1 MSGVAKSA
9 AGSAA
14 IILVL
19 ASLASASETNAKLV
33 YTKSFP
39 GSVPAF
45 VSVELHKTGQAVYKE
60 APDDENPVD
69 FKMSA
74 EDTSEIFALVDK
86 LDRFKRPLESN
97 LKVANMGLKMFRFED
112 GSAKNEVKY
121 NFSLDE
127 DAKLLQDWFER
138 ITETQRLHFDLER
151 TAKFDRLGVKKT
163 FLQIESAFD
172 RKRLVGLDRFLP
184 LLDRVAKNDSYLH
197 MARERAASLADAIRN
212 PKPKT
217 TE

>member
-1 MSGVAKSA
+1 M
-9 AGSAA
+9 
-14 IILVL
+14 
-19 ASLASASETNAKLV
+19 
-33 YTKSFP
+33 
-39 GSVPAF
+39 
-45 VSVELHKTGQAVYKE
+45 SVELQKTGEAVYKE

-74 EDTSEIFALVDK
+74 EDTNEIFALVDK

-97 LKVANMGLKMFRFED
+97 LKVANMGMKTFRFED
-112 GSAKNEVKY
+112 GSAKNEVKF

-127 DAKLLQDWFER
+127 DARLLQDWFER

-151 TAKFDRLGVKKT
+151 TAKFDRLGVNKT
-163 FLQIESAFD
+163 LLQIESAFD
-172 RKRLVGLDRFLP
+172 RKRLVGVDRFLP

-197 MARERAASLADAIRN
+197 MARERAASLADAFRN